1 MSVSVPYKHL
11 FKLTAFVVAAC
22 AAVVVA
28 NAVRLSFLSTTS
40 YADTRA
46 ARIVEL
52 TAKRNQLDTDLTAIR
67 ARLASFPAQIGAEE
81 SKVQQ
86 ADKVIAQLKAL
97 ESTWDR
103 LVGNPAQ
110 QKANTE
116 QIARMQQLRTA
127 STNRITDLRDETK
140 RSKWE
145 QDGLDIERAKVAAQ
159 LTATENRS
167 WALTHYLGLG
177 WDGAR
182 RWVMA
187 ALLLNA
193 AVVMFFVWWHRRT
206 IFDR

>member
-1 MSVSVPYKHL
+1 MTRNIAKPL

-22 AAVVVA
+22 TAAVVA
-28 NAVRLSFLSTTS
+28 NAVRLSFLSKTS

-52 TAKRNQLDTDLTAIR
+52 TAKRNQLDTELAAIR
-67 ARLASFPAQIGAEE
+67 ARLAGFPVQIVAEE
-81 SKVQQ
+81 EKVRQ

-110 QKANTE
+110 QKANAE
-116 QIARMQQLRTA
+116 QIARMQQLRTESA
-127 STNRITDLRDETK
+127 NRITDLRDETK
-140 RSKWE
+140 RTKWE
-145 QDGLDIERAKVAAQ
+145 QDGLDIDRAKVAAQ

-177 WDGAR
+177 WEGVR
-182 RWVMA
+182 RWVVP
-187 ALLLNA
+187 ALVLNGGVILFA
-193 AVVMFFVWWHRRT
+193 VWWHRRS
-206 IFDR
+206 IFER

>member
-1 MSVSVPYKHL
+1 MSVPYKNL
-11 FKLTAFVVAAC
+11 FKLTAVVVSAC
-22 AAVVVA
+22 TAVVVA
-28 NAVRLSFLSTTS
+28 NAVRLSFLSKTS

-52 TAKRNQLDTDLTAIR
+52 TAKRNQLDADLTAIR
-67 ARLASFPAQIGAEE
+67 ARLAGFPTQIVAEE
-81 SKVQQ
+81 EKVRQ

-116 QIARMQQLRTA
+116 QIAHLQQLRTESA
-127 STNRITDLRDETK
+127 NRLTELRDETK
-140 RSKWE
+140 RTKWE
-145 QDGLDIERAKVAAQ
+145 QDGLDIDRAKVAAQ

-167 WALTHYLGLG
+167 WALTYYLGLG
-177 WDGAR
+177 WDGLR
-182 RWVMA
+182 RWVVP
-187 ALLLNA
+187 ALLLNGA
-193 AVVMFFVWWHRRT
+193 AILFFVWWHRRT